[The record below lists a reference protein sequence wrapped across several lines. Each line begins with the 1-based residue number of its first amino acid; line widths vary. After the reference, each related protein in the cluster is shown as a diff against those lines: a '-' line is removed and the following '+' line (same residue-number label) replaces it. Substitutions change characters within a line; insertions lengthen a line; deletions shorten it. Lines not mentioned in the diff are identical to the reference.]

1 MKKLNPRNFIVLAL
15 AGLSGAVLLHVSQNV
30 QRSEDRLA
38 EIEAS
43 IDREREAIRVL
54 RAEWAYLNR
63 PDRLERLADDF
74 LDLAPPDPE
83 NFTVEP
89 AYLPERESES
99 DVSALS
105 VSPSL
110 PVGKVEAQP
119 VAFSAHDT
127 DSADSKESSGDALAV
142 RPRPKPSFS
151 KERTDLGGPV
161 DAAERPVKS
170 FQSLLDELGGGA
182 SR

>member
-1 MKKLNPRNFIVLAL
+1 MKKLNSRNFVVLAL

-30 QRSEDRLA
+30 QKSEDRLA

-43 IDREREAIRVL
+43 IDRERETIRVL

-63 PDRLERLADDF
+63 PDRLERLARDF

-83 NFTVEP
+83 DLAIEP
-89 AYLPERESES
+89 SHLPERALDDEV
-99 DVSALS
+99 VSSPALPLS
-105 VSPSL
+105 ASGDL
-110 PVGKVEAQP
+110 GAQP
-119 VAFSAHDT
+119 VAFTNHGRASE
-127 DSADSKESSGDALAV
+127 ESGVAGSV

-151 KERTDLGGPV
+151 KGR
-161 DAAERPVKS
+161 AASKEGSGAAQRPAKN